1 MFSLWSLAVIF
12 CLVWFLVLLGL
23 LCKPYWC
30 HLWGTEQ
37 YSVWGKK
44 PLALVPLYHW
54 VEARESQ
61 SFTIAVEM
69 SWWDHSLGP
78 ASGQGNK
85 KVKSLF
91 LPCWEIT
98 SLTCHKVWNRG
109 WDGWDFAVATAV
121 GKLDNQQRLCWWKSA
136 WGSLLG
142 LCWVS
147 TFPVLWWE
155 GTDWSFFL
163 PPFFL
168 FLSFFF
174 FFLSFFMPNHFLWQ
188 VSPLPVQGVWERKK
202 KKKNNNNNR

>member
-12 CLVWFLVLLGL
+12 CLVWFLVLVGL

-30 HLWGTEQ
+30 NLWGIEQ

-44 PLALVPLYHW
+44 LLALVPLYHW
-54 VEARESQ
+54 VEVRESQ

-85 KVKSLF
+85 KVRSLF
-91 LPCWEIT
+91 LACWETT
-98 SLTCHKVWNRG
+98 SLTWHKVWNRG
-109 WDGWDFAVATAV
+109 WDGWDFAVAIAV
-121 GKLDNQQRLCWWKSA
+121 GKLHNQQRLCLWKSA

-147 TFPVLWWE
+147 TSPVLGE
-155 GTDWSFFL
+155 KEQICLSFFL
-163 PPFFL
+163 PFFFFYLSFFL
-168 FLSFFF
+168 FS
-174 FFLSFFMPNHFLWQ
+174 FMPDHFLWQ
-188 VSPLPVQGVWERKK
+188 ASPLPVQGVWERKK
-202 KKKNNNNNR
+202 K